1 MQRIT
6 IIGNGAGGKTTLAR
20 ALGEVLKLP
29 VHHVDRMQFAA
40 GGRRT
45 PRAQLEEVIA
55 GLVRGDRW
63 IIEGLGSRGSI
74 ERRCRAADTVILLD
88 FALLTHYVWAARRQW
103 RSRTHRRPELP
114 ADFGEFTL
122 RYTWELGVGIWRAHR
137 FYRRFFLDLV
147 RDLPRTTAVVHLRS
161 TRERDAWLSSVAHG
175 R

>member
-6 IIGNGAGGKTTLAR
+6 IIGNGAAGKTTLAR
-20 ALGEVLKLP
+20 TLAGVLTLP
-29 VHHVDRMQFAA
+29 VHHVNSMQFAT

-55 GLVRGDRW
+55 ELVRGDRW

-74 ERRCRAADTVILLD
+74 ERRCRAADTVVLLD
-88 FALLTHYVWAARRQW
+88 FALLTHYAWAARRQW

-114 ADFGEFTL
+114 ADFDEFTL

-147 RDLPRTTAVVHLRS
+147 RDLPAATTVVHLRS
-161 TRERDAWLSSVAHG
+161 PRERDAWVSSFAHG